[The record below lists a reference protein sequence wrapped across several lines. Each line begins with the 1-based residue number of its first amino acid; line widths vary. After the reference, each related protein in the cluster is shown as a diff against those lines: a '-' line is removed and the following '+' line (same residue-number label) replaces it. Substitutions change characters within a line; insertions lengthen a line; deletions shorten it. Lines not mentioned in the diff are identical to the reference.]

1 MQADVPNG
9 VLRSV
14 AGKANGVDL
23 VRYLEAADNVGQNV
37 PKDAG
42 GAADPEPYTPDHQ

>member
-1 MQADVPNG
+1 MQADVSNG
-9 VLRSV
+9 VLRVV

-37 PKDAG
+37 PKNAG
-42 GAADPEPYTPDHQ
+42 SIADPEPHTPDHQ